1 MPRKTVRRASPAT
14 PSATARRLRGK
25 KAAPLPNRPIA
36 GRAVGTRKNTVAS
49 SSDRSPTKS
58 KSTAETDA
66 KGGGAEEAGVGNI
79 DKVRDILFGGQMRD
93 YERRFAK
100 LEERLARDT
109 AELKDEVKKRLA
121 ALTEFVKH
129 ETETLAGRIKTEHDE
144 RTDATKDLSRELRD
158 ASKAVEKKT
167 GQLDD
172 QLTRTQRELRQQL
185 LELNKQLTD
194 EIGRKADEVLA
205 RMAQEAHELRVDKA
219 DRATIAALLQEVAL
233 RLTNEL
239 TLPGAKD

>member
-1 MPRKTVRRASPAT
+1 MKKVTVRRASVKTTSAAT
-14 PSATARRLRGK
+14 GRHRRRPGARSSVRRAGK
-25 KAAPLPNRPIA
+25 VV
-36 GRAVGTRKNTVAS
+36 VGTRKNAVAS
-49 SSDRSPTKS
+49 NSERPNAKAKPTP
-58 KSTAETDA
+58 ADG
-66 KGGGAEEAGVGNI
+66 KGGNPEDGGVGNI

-109 AELKDEVKKRLA
+109 AELKDEVKKRLT
-121 ALTEFVKH
+121 ALTEFVKN
-129 ETETLAGRIKTEHDE
+129 EAETLASRIKTEHDE
-144 RTDATKDLSRELRD
+144 RTDATKELSRELRE
-158 ASKAVEKKT
+158 ASKSVDKKT

-172 QLTRTQRELRQQL
+172 QITRAQRELRQQL
-185 LELNKQLTD
+185 LDLNKQLTD

-205 RMAQEAHELRVDKA
+205 RLAQESRELRADKA

>member
-1 MPRKTVRRASPAT
+1 M
-14 PSATARRLRGK
+14 G
-25 KAAPLPNRPIA
+25 N
-36 GRAVGTRKNTVAS
+36 
-49 SSDRSPTKS
+49 SSDRPKGKS
-58 KSTAETDA
+58 AASTDA
-66 KGGGAEEAGVGNI
+66 KGAADEAGVGNI

-100 LEERLARDT
+100 LEERLARDIV
-109 AELKDEVKKRLA
+109 EIKDDVKKRLA

-144 RTDATKDLSRELRD
+144 RTDATKELSRELRD
-158 ASKAVEKKT
+158 ASKAFEKKT
-167 GQLDD
+167 GQIDD
-172 QLTRTQRELRQQL
+172 QITRTQRELRQQL
-185 LELNKQLTD
+185 LDLNKQLTD

-205 RMAQEAHELRVDKA
+205 RLAQESGELRADKA

-239 TLPGAKD
+239 TLPGAKE

>member
-1 MPRKTVRRASPAT
+1 MKKATVRRASVKTTSAAT
-14 PSATARRLRGK
+14 GRHRRRPGAR
-25 KAAPLPNRPIA
+25 APIRRA
-36 GRAVGTRKNTVAS
+36 GRAVVGTRKNAVAS
-49 SSDRSPTKS
+49 SSDRPNTKA
-58 KSTAETDA
+58 KSASTDG
-66 KGGGAEEAGVGNI
+66 KGGSPEDGGVGNI

-109 AELKDEVKKRLA
+109 AELKDEVKKRLT
-121 ALTEFVKH
+121 ALTEFVKN
-129 ETETLAGRIKTEHDE
+129 EAETLAGRIKTEHDE
-144 RTDATKDLSRELRD
+144 RTDATKELSRELRE
-158 ASKAVEKKT
+158 ASKAVDKKT

-172 QLTRTQRELRQQL
+172 QITRAQRELRQQL
-185 LELNKQLTD
+185 LDLNKQLTD

-205 RMAQEAHELRVDKA
+205 RLAQESRELRADKA

>member
-1 MPRKTVRRASPAT
+1 MPRKTVRRV
-14 PSATARRLRGK
+14 SAGRRSA
-25 KAAPLPNRPIA
+25 KAGHPRHVEGAPLRSRPA
-36 GRAVGTRKNTVAS
+36 PGRVTGTRTHTVATN
-49 SSDRSPTKS
+49 DRSQ
-58 KSTAETDA
+58 A
-66 KGGGAEEAGVGNI
+66 KGKPADGPPDEGGVGNI

-109 AELKDEVKKRLA
+109 AEMRDEVRKRLA
-121 ALTEFVKH
+121 ALTEFVKN
-129 ETETLAGRIKTEHDE
+129 EAESLAERIKAEHDE

-158 ASKAVEKKT
+158 QSKAFEKKS

-172 QLTRTQRELRQQL
+172 QIARTQRELRQQL
-185 LELNKQLTD
+185 LDLNKQLTD

-205 RMAQEAHELRVDKA
+205 RLAQESGELRADKA

-239 TLPGAKD
+239 TLPGAKE

>member
-1 MPRKTVRRASPAT
+1 MPRKTVRRASAVT
-14 PSATARRLRGK
+14 PSAAAGRLRGK
-25 KAAPLPNRPIA
+25 KGSQLPGRPAP
-36 GRAVGTRKNTVAS
+36 GRAVGTRKKTVS
-49 SSDRSPTKS
+49 SSNDRTQTKG
-58 KSTAETDA
+58 KSTTDADA
-66 KGGGAEEAGVGNI
+66 KGGGPEDGGVGNI

-121 ALTEFVKH
+121 ALTEFVQN
-129 ETETLAGRIKTEHDE
+129 EAETLAGRIKTEHDE
-144 RTDATKDLSRELRD
+144 RTDATKDLSRELRE
-158 ASKAVEKKT
+158 AAKGFEKKT

-172 QLTRTQRELRQQL
+172 QLTRAQRELRQQL
-185 LELNKQLTD
+185 LDLNKQLTD

-205 RMAQEAHELRVDKA
+205 RLAQESHELRVDKA

>member
-1 MPRKTVRRASPAT
+1 MKKVAVRRTSGKTASTATGSRRRRPA
-14 PSATARRLRGK
+14 ARVRIR
-25 KAAPLPNRPIA
+25 RA
-36 GRAVGTRKNTVAS
+36 GRVAGGTRKHTVAS
-49 SSDRSPTKS
+49 SSERPNSKAKS
-58 KSTAETDA
+58 GPDG
-66 KGGGAEEAGVGNI
+66 KGSVEEAGVGNI

-109 AELKDEVKKRLA
+109 AEMKDEVKKRLA
-121 ALTEFVKH
+121 ALTDFVKG
-129 ETETLAGRIKTEHDE
+129 ESESLASRIKTEHDE
-144 RTDATKDLSRELRD
+144 RTDAAKELSRELRE
-158 ASKAVEKKT
+158 AAKAAEKKA

-172 QLTRTQRELRQQL
+172 QITRAQRELRQQL
-185 LELNKQLTD
+185 LDLNKQLTD

-205 RMAQEAHELRVDKA
+205 RLARESHELRVDKA

-239 TLPGAKD
+239 TLPGAKE